1 MKMKG
6 LILLTV
12 LSLTIFKFT
21 NGQELENNS
30 DSIKKTQHL
39 NQKEE
44 CQIIKTKLNTGDKE
58 NEKLVAIL
66 DSIYQE
72 DQKYRNQLDEIEKE
86 FDGESEEVKSLWKI
100 IDEKDSLNQIK
111 VKNILNE
118 NGWLGADVVGEKGNS
133 TLFLVIQHSDLATQ
147 EKYLPMMRQAV
158 KEGNA
163 FGKDLAY
170 LEDRVALAKGE
181 KQIYGTQVERDKETG
196 EYYAPYL
203 IDPENV
209 DKRRAEVGLF
219 PLSVYFSIIK
229 QLDE

>member
-1 MKMKG
+1 MKR
-6 LILLTV
+6 LIFLTV
-12 LSLTIFKFT
+12 LSMTVFKFI

-30 DSIKKTQHL
+30 DSIKKTQYL

-44 CQIIKTKLNTGDKE
+44 CQIMVNKLNADKKE
-58 NEKLVAIL
+58 NEKLIAIL

-72 DQKYRNQLDEIEKE
+72 DQKYRNQLDELEKK
-86 FDGESEEVKSLWKI
+86 FGGESDEVKSLWKI
-100 IDEKDSLNQIK
+100 IDEKDSLNQII
-111 VKNILNE
+111 VKNILDE
-118 NGWLGADVVGEKGNS
+118 KGWLGVDIVGEKGNS
-133 TLFLVIQHSDLATQ
+133 TLFLVIQHADLPTQ

-163 FGKDLAY
+163 FAKDLAY

-181 KQIYGTQVERDKETG
+181 KQIYGTQVERNKETG
-196 EYYAPYL
+196 EYYAPSL

-219 PLSVYFSIIK
+219 PLAIYFAIIK
-229 QLDE
+229 QLEE

>member
-1 MKMKG
+1 MKR
-6 LILLTV
+6 LILLSV

-21 NGQELENNS
+21 NGQELKKNS
-30 DSIKKTQHL
+30 DSIKKTQHP
-39 NQKEE
+39 NQKKE
-44 CQIIKTKLNTGDKE
+44 CQIMAKKLNAVEKE
-58 NEKLVAIL
+58 NEKLIAIL
-66 DSIYQE
+66 DSIYKE

-86 FDGESEEVKSLWKI
+86 FDGESDEVKSLWKI
-100 IDEKDSLNQIK
+100 IDEKDSLNQII
-111 VKNILNE
+111 VKNILDE
-118 NGWLGADVVGEKGNS
+118 NGWLGVDVVGEKGNA
-133 TLFLVIQHSDLATQ
+133 TLFLVIQHSDLETQ

-181 KQIYGTQVERDKETG
+181 KQIYGTQVDRDKETG
-196 EYYAPYL
+196 EYYAPFL

-219 PLSVYFSIIK
+219 PLEIYFAIIK
-229 QLDE
+229 KLDE